1 MFDCRTGIYRMTGL
15 LCPFAFSVRRKGR
28 KLWAKRNQLLA
39 FHYSVNAKSRK
50 NKTLYIYGSENT
62 AEKEQ
67 DCFAKALSRY
77 MSDSGPDN
85 KKVSARKLHI
95 LSGVSKSAI
104 YYYLLGVRRITYETL
119 CAICI
124 ALRLHPVRQEHLFR
138 KAHIMM
144 PCDEPYPSKR
154 DRIIK
159 YYLDNC
165 AFIERCTVIACNK
178 ELTSN
183 DCDAL
188 NELTSDKEDS
198 E

>member
-1 MFDCRTGIYRMTGL
+1 MSDGYIPNDSLIVSICVFRPAERTEIMGETKTAPRIPL
-15 LCPFAFSVRRKGR
+15 FSERKEPE
-28 KLWAKRNQLLA
+28 KQD
-39 FHYSVNAKSRK
+39 
-50 NKTLYIYGSENT
+50 LYIYGSENT

-165 AFIERCTVIACNK
+165 AFIERCTVIACNG
-178 ELTSN
+178 ELTAN

>member
-1 MFDCRTGIYRMTGL
+1 
-15 LCPFAFSVRRKGR
+15 
-28 KLWAKRNQLLA
+28 
-39 FHYSVNAKSRK
+39 
-50 NKTLYIYGSENT
+50 
-62 AEKEQ
+62 
-67 DCFAKALSRY
+67 
-77 MSDSGPDN
+77 MSDGYIPNDRLIVSICVFRPAERTEIMGE
-85 KKVSARKLHI
+85 KKTAPRIPLFSERKEPEKQDLY
-95 LSGVSKSAI
+95 I

-165 AFIERCTVIACNK
+165 AFIERCTVIACNE
-178 ELTSN
+178 ELTAN